1 MSYKVLVTEAIYPEG
16 MAFLADNG
24 YEVKMGSGIA
34 EDVVIREAEEC
45 DAILT
50 RNAVISERVMR
61 ASPKLK
67 VVAMH
72 GVGVDLIDVPAAT
85 RLGIQV
91 VNARDSN
98 KMTVAEFTIGLMVA
112 LSRNILLYD
121 KELRRGNW
129 QIRHTL
135 GMDLEGRTLGIVGMG
150 AIGTLVAKKA
160 VQGFSMRVLA
170 YRRNAAGA
178 PAIEGVR
185 YTQNLD
191 EVLRAADF
199 VSLHVP
205 YTPGTKKMIG
215 AREISLMKPG
225 AFFINTARGEVADS
239 QALYE
244 ALRDG
249 RLAGA
254 ALDVFP
260 GGKPDQSDPLFT
272 LDNVILT
279 PHAAAFSE
287 QSVSRMSLHAALG
300 VHEVLSGQA
309 PTWPVNAPLQPELAI
324 G

>member
-1 MSYKVLVTEAIYPEG
+1 VSYKVLVTEAIHPKG
-16 MAFLADNG
+16 MAFLIDNG
-24 YEVKMGSGIA
+24 YDVRMGTGIA
-34 EDVVIREAEEC
+34 EEVVAREAESC

-61 ASPKLK
+61 ASRSLK

-72 GVGVDLIDVPAAT
+72 GVGVDLIDVQAAT

-91 VNARDSN
+91 VNAKDSN
-98 KMTVAEFTIGLMVA
+98 KVTVAEFTVGLMVA

-121 KELRRGNW
+121 KELRNGNW

-135 GMDLEGRTLGIVGMG
+135 GMDLEGRTLGIIGMG

-160 VQGFSMRVLA
+160 VHGFSMRVLA
-170 YRRNAAGA
+170 YKRDLKDAAA
-178 PAIEGVR
+178 MEGVR
-185 YTQNLD
+185 YTTNLD

-199 VSLHVP
+199 ISLHVP

-215 AREISLMKPG
+215 ARELSIMKPG
-225 AFFINTARGEVADS
+225 AFFINTARGEVVDS

-244 ALRDG
+244 ALRDKK
-249 RLAGA
+249 LAGA

-260 GGKPDQSDPLFT
+260 GGKPDESDPLFT
-272 LDNVILT
+272 LTNVILT

-287 QSVSRMSLHAALG
+287 QSMSRMSLHAALG
-300 VHEVLSGQA
+300 IHEVLSGQT
-309 PTWPVNAPLQPELAI
+309 PTWPVNAPMQPELVI